1 MTITPDW
8 TTFGLR
14 GMPSMSARQGMD
26 QTPPFFQAMFDAIN
40 ASVAQPL
47 RGITTD
53 GTLIDGLFRLGA
65 TGRGT
70 APITDAAHAFLGTLD
85 AEHRSRAVFPLEA
98 TEKRMWFNIHPNVFR
113 HGVMLED
120 LSVAQREAGLGVLRA
135 SLSARG
141 FTQARDIM
149 RLNGLLVEITGRD
162 ADFGEWP
169 YFLSFYGEPSAERP
183 WAWQI
188 DGHHLSLNCVV
199 IGDQFVFTPSF
210 MGSEPCKVTSGPLAG
225 VEVMGPEQHAGLAFM
240 RSLNDDQ
247 ARAATLYPSI
257 APDVLPRELQDL
269 VDGRMQVGAFKD
281 NAVIPYTGVAATG
294 LSDAQR
300 SLLRTLIGT
309 YVGWAR
315 DEHAAVTM
323 EAIDAHIDETWFVWM
338 GSTGDDG
345 PFYYRVHNPVVLIE
359 FDHHPGVVFDNTMPG
374 PHHIHSIL
382 RTPNGGDYGV
392 DLLRQHHAQFD
403 HSHGRHDPR
412 S

>member
-1 MTITPDW
+1 MTTTPDW

-14 GMPSMSARQGMD
+14 GMPPMSARHENDM
-26 QTPPFFQAMFDAIN
+26 PPFFQATLDA
-40 ASVAQPL
+40 AMAAADRPL
-47 RGITTD
+47 RGVTTD
-53 GTLIDGLFRLGA
+53 GTVLDGLFRLGA
-65 TGRGT
+65 TGRST
-70 APITDAAHAFLGTLD
+70 APITDAARAFLGTLS
-85 AEHRSRAVFPLEA
+85 AEQRSRAVFPLDA
-98 TEKRMWFNIHPNVFR
+98 REKRMWFNIHPYVFR

-120 LSVAQREAGLGVLRA
+120 LTPAQREAGLGVLQA

-149 RLNGLLVEITGRD
+149 RLNGILVELTGKPG
-162 ADFGEWP
+162 DFGEWP
-169 YFLSFYGEPSAERP
+169 YFLSFFGEPGPDQP

-188 DGHHLSLNCVV
+188 DGHHLSLNCLVL
-199 IGDQFVFTPSF
+199 GDQFVFTPSF
-210 MGSEPCKVTSGPLAG
+210 MGSEPCAVTSGPLAG
-225 VEVMGPEQHAGLAFM
+225 VSVMGPEQHAGLAFM

-247 ARAATLYPSI
+247 ARAATLYDSI
-257 APDVLPRELQDL
+257 APDALPAHLQDFI
-269 VDGRMQVGAFKD
+269 DGRMQAGAFKD
-281 NAVIPYTGVAATG
+281 NAVIPYVGVAATG

-323 EAIDAHIDETWFVWM
+323 EQIDAHLDETRFAWM
-338 GSTGDDG
+338 GRVGDDG

-359 FDHHPGVVFDNTMPG
+359 FDHHPGVVFDNTMPS
-374 PHHIHSIL
+374 PHHIHSII

-392 DLLRQHHAQFD
+392 DLLRQHHAAFD

>member
-1 MTITPDW
+1 MTMTPDW

-14 GMPSMSARQGMD
+14 GMPPMSARHENAM
-26 QTPPFFQAMFDAIN
+26 PPFFQATLDA
-40 ASVAQPL
+40 AMAAVDQPL

-53 GTLIDGLFRLGA
+53 GTVLDGLFRLGA
-65 TGRGT
+65 TGRST
-70 APITDAAHAFLGTLD
+70 APITDAAQAFLATLSPD
-85 AEHRSRAVFPLEA
+85 QRSRAVFPLDA
-98 TEKRMWFNIHPNVFR
+98 REKRMWFNIHPYVFR

-120 LSVAQREAGLGVLRA
+120 LTPAQREAGLGVLQA

-149 RLNGLLVEITGRD
+149 RLNGILVELTGK
-162 ADFGEWP
+162 AGDFGEWP
-169 YFLSFYGEPSAERP
+169 YFLSFFGEPGPDQP

-188 DGHHLSLNCVV
+188 DGHHLSLNCLVL
-199 IGDQFVFTPSF
+199 GDQFVFTPSF
-210 MGSEPCKVTSGPLAG
+210 MGSEPCAVTSGPLAG
-225 VEVMGPEQHAGLAFM
+225 VSVMGPEQHAGLAFM
-240 RSLNDDQ
+240 RSLDDEQ
-247 ARAATLYPSI
+247 ARAATLYDSI
-257 APDVLPRELQDL
+257 APDALPANLQDFI
-269 VDGRMQVGAFKD
+269 DGRMQAGAFKD

-300 SLLRTLIGT
+300 ALLRSLIGT

-315 DEHAAVTM
+315 DEHAAVSM
-323 EAIDAHIDETWFVWM
+323 EQIDAHLDETWFAWM
-338 GSTGDDG
+338 GRVGDDG

-359 FDHHPGVVFDNTMPG
+359 FDHHPGVVFDNTMPS
-374 PHHIHSIL
+374 PHHIHSII

-392 DLLRQHHAQFD
+392 DLLRQHHAAFD